1 MSFRCKVLVRAANR
15 RVKTLA
21 ITYWDEVE
29 VIKKE
34 ISKFSLS
41 CNPSMQ
47 LTSGEPFPDYPAMT
61 DRLSQWNCLR
71 LKLDT
76 PNIEQ
81 IVYVFSAVTDLK
93 LIVRSNDQIE
103 SLLHLLSHPQWTGQL
118 SNLLFHNYC
127 DLSPELAS
135 RLITAINGLSAL
147 QHLAIKFGRGEAEI
161 PGLSTLTILAQLK
174 TITVEFGDKCVRPFL
189 RSLERNATE
198 NVNLQVHLFAEDND
212 ALFSL
217 SEPFRNQIVRYGRH
231 LTLNYTSDN
240 IPLLCSQFS
249 FLTYLFVFCT
259 STAEI
264 GPLFTALSQL
274 QQLVCLNLGLV
285 DAEDHSEDE
294 LLPLPLT
301 QLPSVRALDLTLVSN
316 NHSTLQWLNLSW
328 TLPNCQAIHFRFFGC
343 LTCKVNFS
351 NAFINR
357 YLTGSVPIHTK
368 ALECYRKAALHK
380 LHRGV
385 HLKKIILAME
395 KLPLDQ
401 LPTSY
406 HF

>member
-1 MSFRCKVLVRAANR
+1 MPPLRPLSDLCLIFVFKQLTPTDQLKASLMSFRCKVLVRAANR

-217 SEPFRNQIVRYGRH
+217 SEPFRNQIVRY
-231 LTLNYTSDN
+231 
-240 IPLLCSQFS
+240 
-249 FLTYLFVFCT
+249 
-259 STAEI
+259 
-264 GPLFTALSQL
+264 
-274 QQLVCLNLGLV
+274 
-285 DAEDHSEDE
+285 
-294 LLPLPLT
+294 
-301 QLPSVRALDLTLVSN
+301 
-316 NHSTLQWLNLSW
+316 
-328 TLPNCQAIHFRFFGC
+328 
-343 LTCKVNFS
+343 
-351 NAFINR
+351 
-357 YLTGSVPIHTK
+357 